1 MVLVLLESLRVN
13 WKSLLL
19 HRKFAFILMVAV
31 LSKLPPGGLLLK
43 SMVLSKFALVLTLGL
58 GLVIISV
65 KLRLYYLLLP
75 SIPVI

>member
-1 MVLVLLESLRVN
+1 MVLVLLEKLRVS

-19 HRKFAFILMVAV
+19 LRKFAFILMVAV

-43 SMVLSKFALVLTLGL
+43 LMVLSKFSLVLTLGL